1 MIIYFFPFQ
10 MEENDTFLDA
20 EVKYQKMKNKECY
33 GVKASHKTPLS
44 FLKSSDTLY
53 IVAHGNTSVIGT
65 GSATGPTLNPLA
77 LATLLMNRR
86 LPKNFIDIRV
96 LSCAS
101 GIHSRTPAF
110 AQRLKEIMNEH
121 GYHSLVVTGYLGEV
135 DISRDWRLKNDDGM
149 EFYSLRKKGII
160 PVKDILSESQRALCG
175 SDLKY
180 ALSDFKK
187 RF

>member
-10 MEENDTFLDA
+10 MDENDTFLDA

-96 LSCAS
+96 LTCAS

-135 DISRDWRLKNDDGM
+135 DNERL
-149 EFYSLRKKGII
+149 EIKK
-160 PVKDILSESQRALCG
+160 
-175 SDLKY
+175 
-180 ALSDFKK
+180 
-187 RF
+187 

>member
-10 MEENDTFLDA
+10 MDENDTFLD
-20 EVKYQKMKNKECY
+20 EEIKKKKMKNKECY

-96 LSCAS
+96 LTCAS

-149 EFYSLRKKGII
+149 AFYSSRKKGII
-160 PVKDILSESQRALCG
+160 PVKDVLSESQRALCG